1 MKNIFKHLL
10 LALTMLTAGTVAFAQ
25 VTTSSIGGRITAQDG
40 GVVGA
45 AVVAV
50 HQPTGS
56 QYYALT
62 DQNGNYRINGVTPG
76 GPYTINVEM
85 LGYRKVETQ
94 NIYAPLGETVV
105 VDALLED
112 ESLALDAL
120 VFVADGAESNMNIN
134 RSGAGTS
141 VSQRTMQSLP
151 SISRSMNDVMRLTPQ
166 AAVTS
171 NGLAVGGGNLCY
183 R

>member
-76 GPYTINVEM
+76 GPYTINVEICGM
-85 LGYRKVETQ
+85 V
-94 NIYAPLGETVV
+94 
-105 VDALLED
+105 
-112 ESLALDAL
+112 
-120 VFVADGAESNMNIN
+120 
-134 RSGAGTS
+134 
-141 VSQRTMQSLP
+141 
-151 SISRSMNDVMRLTPQ
+151 
-166 AAVTS
+166 
-171 NGLAVGGGNLCY
+171 
-183 R
+183 